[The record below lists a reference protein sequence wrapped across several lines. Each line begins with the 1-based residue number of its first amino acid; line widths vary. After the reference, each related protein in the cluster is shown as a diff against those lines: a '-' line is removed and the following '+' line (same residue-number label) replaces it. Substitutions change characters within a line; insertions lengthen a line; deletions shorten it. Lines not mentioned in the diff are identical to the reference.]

1 MTEWTAA
8 LPAVLSSVATV
19 AAVFAIGVRAWALAA
34 GTIAALALA
43 STLGFF
49 AVGHRGQSDV
59 MLTAWTWWALYGLI
73 VARRAGFTAVPL
85 AGFYAGVA
93 AAIMS
98 KGPMGLIGLGA
109 GVVAIAATDGWAG
122 TRRLRPWLGLGVLAV
137 LLLPWY
143 GTYLTAHAPAFVGDT
158 VVGH

>member
-1 MTEWTAA
+1 MAGPGLAPCTHAA
-8 LPAVLSSVATV
+8 
-19 AAVFAIGVRAWALAA
+19 RALLAGA
-34 GTIAALALA
+34 G
-43 STLGFF
+43 
-49 AVGHRGQSDV
+49 
-59 MLTAWTWWALYGLI
+59 
-73 VARRAGFTAVPL
+73 RRARVHRAHRRPPRRPGAPLGPERSAVHAAFTAVPL

-143 GTYLTAHAPAFVGDT
+143 GTYLTAHAPASVGDT
-158 VVGH
+158 VVGHYGSWRSEERRVGREG